1 MQIGYINFGKKLTG
15 KRSVGK
21 PHAAFDVE
29 GDGNGARLATAPLL
43 DPTLEKELSV
53 MEVPYSAINYHR
65 LFRKLLPD
73 HCTRINK
80 QTNY

>member
-1 MQIGYINFGKKLTG
+1 MQIGHINFGKKLTG

-43 DPTLEKELSV
+43 DPTLEGCFWSNLGT
-53 MEVPYSAINYHR
+53 ATRR
-65 LFRKLLPD
+65 LLILWFSRFF
-73 HCTRINK
+73 
-80 QTNY
+80 

>member
-1 MQIGYINFGKKLTG
+1 MQIGHINFGKKLTG

-43 DPTLEKELSV
+43 DPTCEKLRGEILFSLLDSV
-53 MEVPYSAINYHR
+53 NLKKVLNQAA
-65 LFRKLLPD
+65 LFLA
-73 HCTRINK
+73 
-80 QTNY
+80 